1 MQLILLYILSACA
14 VAKAAQNITANIFLP
29 TAFEP
34 TIQFVASVFGEC
46 DGKTTYG
53 VRCTAGVPAPS
64 FTCGSDTPVCTRE
77 DFRKAICELTAMQ
90 EFTVTEASNQYIA
103 TRTTPIS
110 SAVVTITETCSLQG
124 TTYASCTA
132 DIVITGSGKV
142 TSRSTSSTLTGT
154 NIPTFYMYASFLP
167 ITIPKPKLTLI
178 RYDVPV
184 TGGGQILQATGNVC
198 VASGATRTTAPFIFG
213 AVLGIFVFTAAVVL

>member
-1 MQLILLYILSACA
+1 MQLILFFILSACA
-14 VAKAAQNITANIFLP
+14 VAKATQNITANIFLP

-64 FTCGSDTPVCTRE
+64 FTCGSDTPVCTL
-77 DFRKAICELTAMQ
+77 KELKNACQLTFIQ

-154 NIPTFYMYASFLP
+154 NIPTFYMYVPFLP
-167 ITIPKPKLTLI
+167 VSPSRPKLTTI
-178 RYDVPV
+178 RYNVPV

-198 VASGATRTTAPFIFG
+198 VVSGATRTTTPFIFG
-213 AVLGIFVFTAAVVL
+213 AMLGLFVFTAAVVL